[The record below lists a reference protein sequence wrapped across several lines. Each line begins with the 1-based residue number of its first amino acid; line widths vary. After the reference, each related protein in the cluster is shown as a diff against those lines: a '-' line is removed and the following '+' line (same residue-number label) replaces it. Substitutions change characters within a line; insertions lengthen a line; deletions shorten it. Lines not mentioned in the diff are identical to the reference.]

1 VDLDFLRIVAQAVPR
16 PEWLLGAFLLWLRIS
31 AMFLLTPLLHTFA
44 VPPTVRVLFTLC
56 LALAL
61 AAGLSVEVPLDVS
74 TGALIAASAA
84 ELALGA
90 AMALAVLTAFAA
102 ISMAGRMLDVQVGYG
117 MAQVFDPTTQRQ
129 TTPLA
134 AGFDRLAVVF
144 FFVLD
149 GPHALLRGI
158 AFSLERFPLGRPWSP
173 SAAAGPLLQHVAGL
187 FGLAFSLALPVL
199 ACLLLV
205 ELGLGVLA
213 RNLPQMNLFVVGAP
227 VKIGVGLA
235 ALALW
240 TAGASEAMGR
250 IYASIYRTWDA
261 VLTAH
266 PAPQGSR

>member
-1 VDLDFLRIVAQAVPR
+1 VDLGLLRTIAAAVPQ
-16 PEWLLGAFLLWLRIS
+16 PEWLLGVFLLWLRIS
-31 AMFLLTPLLHTFA
+31 ALFMLTPLLQAFA
-44 VPPTVRVLFTLC
+44 VPPTVRVLFTLG

-61 AAGLSVEVPLDVS
+61 AAGAPVDVPASMD
-74 TGALIAASAA
+74 TGHLLATAAV

-102 ISMAGRMLDVQVGYG
+102 VSIAGRLLDVQVGYA
-117 MAQVFDPTTQRQ
+117 MAQVFDPATQRQ

-134 AGFDRLAVVF
+134 SGFDALAVVV

-158 AFSLERFPLGRPWSP
+158 AFSLERFPLGKPWSP
-173 SAAAGPLLQHVAGL
+173 GVAAGPLMQQIAGL
-187 FGLAFSLALPVL
+187 FGLAFSLALPVV
-199 ACLLLV
+199 ACLFLV

-213 RNLPQMNLFVVGAP
+213 RNLPQLNLFVVGTP
-227 VKIGVGLA
+227 IKIIVGLA

-240 TAGASEAMGR
+240 TAGAGDAMGR

-261 VLTAH
+261 AFAAA
-266 PAPQGSR
+266 PAPGRTR

>member
-1 VDLDFLRIVAQAVPR
+1 MDIGFLRVIAAAVPQ
-16 PEWLLGAFLLWLRIS
+16 PEWLLGAFLLWTRIG
-31 AMFLLTPLLHTFA
+31 ALFLLTPLLHAFA
-44 VPPTVRVLFTLC
+44 VPPTVRVLFTLG

-61 AAGLSVEVPLDVS
+61 AAGVPVAAPVS
-74 TGALIAASAA
+74 MDAGSLFVAAVR

-90 AMALAVLTAFAA
+90 AMGLAVMAAFAA
-102 ISMAGRMLDVQVGYG
+102 VSMAGRLLDVQIGYA
-117 MAQVFDPTTQRQ
+117 MAQVFDPATQRQ
-129 TTPLA
+129 ATPLA

-158 AFSLERFPLGRPWSP
+158 AFSLERFPLGKAWSP
-173 SAAAGPLLQHVAGL
+173 GAAAGPLLLHVAGL
-187 FGLAFSLALPVL
+187 FGLAFSLALPVV

-227 VKIGVGLA
+227 LKIIVGLA

-240 TAGASEAMGR
+240 TAGAGDAMGR
-250 IYASIYRTWDA
+250 IYTSIYRTWDA
-261 VLTAH
+261 MLTA
-266 PAPQGSR
+266 PTPGGTR